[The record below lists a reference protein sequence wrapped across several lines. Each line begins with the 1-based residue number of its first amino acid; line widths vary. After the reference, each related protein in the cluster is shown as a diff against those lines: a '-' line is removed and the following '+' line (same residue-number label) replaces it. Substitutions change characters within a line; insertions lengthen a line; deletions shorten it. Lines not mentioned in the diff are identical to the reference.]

1 MAIDFFEREVSSAQ
15 QRFNETFGVLTVCD
29 LKLRQSV
36 IVSICLLGRTGEM
49 VKASQ
54 NESEKKKRIIK
65 FMRIR
70 NALNNI
76 FTEIENHQ
84 KERRDHD
91 ERTRYGKNPERAGYG
106 DLPELRQQLYPGLDQ
121 GRG

>member
-15 QRFNETFGVLTVCD
+15 HRFNETFGMLPVCD

-36 IVSICLLGRTGEM
+36 IVSICLLGRTGEK
-49 VKASQ
+49 VKTSQ
-54 NESEKKKRIIK
+54 NENEKKERIRK

-70 NALNNI
+70 NGLNDI

-84 KERRDHD
+84 KERR
-91 ERTRYGKNPERAGYG
+91 RYTHGWNRANKRIENGVG
-106 DLPELRQQLYPGLDQ
+106 
-121 GRG
+121 

>member
-1 MAIDFFEREVSSAQ
+1 MAIDFFEREVSSARR
-15 QRFNETFGVLTVCD
+15 RFNETFGELTVCD

-49 VKASQ
+49 VKTSQ
-54 NESEKKKRIIK
+54 NENEKKERIRK

-70 NALNNI
+70 NGLNDI

-91 ERTRYGKNPERAGYG
+91 ERTRYWKNPDRAGYR
-106 DLPELRQQLYPGLDQ
+106 DLPELR
-121 GRG
+121 